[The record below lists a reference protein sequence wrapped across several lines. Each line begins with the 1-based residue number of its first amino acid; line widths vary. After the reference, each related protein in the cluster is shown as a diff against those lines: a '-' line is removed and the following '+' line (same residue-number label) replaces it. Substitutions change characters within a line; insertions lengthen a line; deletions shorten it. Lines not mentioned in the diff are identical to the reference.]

1 MCSKY
6 SGKRGAASICEDEE
20 EDGRLTKR
28 SKQTDE
34 DFKHSS
40 TASTM
45 SKVGMPINHVC
56 CIHSKIFEITI
67 RFS

>member
-6 SGKRGAASICEDEE
+6 SGKRGAASICEDED
-20 EDGRLTKR
+20 EDGRQTKR

-45 SKVGMPINHVC
+45 SKVGMPINDV
-56 CIHSKIFEITI
+56 
-67 RFS
+67 